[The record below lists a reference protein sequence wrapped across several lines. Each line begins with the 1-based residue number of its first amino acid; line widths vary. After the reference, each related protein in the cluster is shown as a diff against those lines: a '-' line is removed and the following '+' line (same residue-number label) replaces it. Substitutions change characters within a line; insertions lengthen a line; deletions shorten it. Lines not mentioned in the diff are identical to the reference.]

1 LATASTNSYYRS
13 FEVLNLL

>member
-1 LATASTNSYYRS
+1 LAATSTNSYYRS